1 MTSDNNRIK
10 HIADG
15 IRSLYINEYQK
26 QITHGD
32 SLSDLEKEVAHLGVL
47 ITNEKTKRKGII
59 DHLSNCFFE
68 NSYDEFPISNDE
80 DELDVISMGLNTYME
95 ELNAKTISRDYFDKI
110 FNSIPQDVFVFDYD
124 GNIDLFNII
133 NKQYFKKHKPSDR
146 KIENYFNDE
155 ILNKIELFINNE
167 NENLD
172 FEIILSNKKITLS
185 LYYAHY

>member
-1 MTSDNNRIK
+1 
-10 HIADG
+10 
-15 IRSLYINEYQK
+15 
-26 QITHGD
+26 
-32 SLSDLEKEVAHLGVL
+32 
-47 ITNEKTKRKGII
+47 
-59 DHLSNCFFE
+59 
-68 NSYDEFPISNDE
+68 
-80 DELDVISMGLNTYME
+80 MGLNTYME

-185 LYYAHY
+185 IYYAHY